1 MEIYSKIVKDVL
13 WILTVCK
20 GDNSSVLVSYGVVN
34 GYRCS
39 EGAECFHLHAQ
50 TVQEGTASP

>member
-1 MEIYSKIVKDVL
+1 M
-13 WILTVCK
+13 WILTGYK

-39 EGAECFHLHAQ
+39 DGAECFHLYGQ
-50 TVQEGTASP
+50 TVQDETASP